1 MQNSPPSDAV
11 PDERLRLIVESYQ
24 RLAGKALIAVDSPR
38 PQAGEGLGERE
49 DVWSFD
55 VSTPTLTLPDGTTSH
70 STKPA
75 SGQVAGYL
83 QGEGD
88 VAALRHA
95 LWNAP
100 RAIVAHGTEADPVF
114 FYGNRLAL
122 QLFEMSFDEFAR
134 LPSRLSAEP
143 LAREERALLLDR
155 VSRQGYVDGYSGM
168 RIAKSGKRFMI
179 ADGTVWNLADEQGK
193 HQGQAAVFVVAP

>member
-11 PDERLRLIVESYQ
+11 PDERLRLIVSSYQ
-24 RLAGKALIAVDSPR
+24 NLTGKALIAVDSPR
-38 PQAGEGLGERE
+38 PRAGEGVGERE
-49 DVWSFD
+49 GLATLND
-55 VSTPTLTLPDGTTSH
+55 STLFLTLPLRG
-70 STKPA
+70 
-75 SGQVAGYL
+75 G
-83 QGEGD
+83 GD

-100 RAIVAHGTEADPVF
+100 CAIVAHGTEADPVF

-143 LAREERALLLDR
+143 LAREERALLLDK

-193 HQGQAAVFVVAP
+193 LQGQAAVFVVAP